1 MSRKISFYFHLSKKR
16 KPKFLK
22 GEDGSIGDISS
33 QKIHKSRCDLITSVI
48 SQLHDLRL
56 SSFLMS
62 PHQIFGLVKTNS
74 NFGFHSVT
82 NSNSQTLNM
91 TRKDS
96 MRLDETRWD
105 WMRIDET
112 GWDSMR
118 LNETRWDLIK
128 LYKTRQ
134 DTTRL
139 IETQLQLDETY
150 KLLRFTKSW
159 EWRYLKIWKTKA
171 RKYRVSFFASLVNL
185 AVDRWRRSAKTLCFA
200 KLFTFLLN
208 GHPVNG

>member
-96 MRLDETRWD
+96 MRLDENWWDLMRLDETRWD

-118 LNETRWDLIK
+118 LDETWSDSTRRNETAWDSIATWWDLQTFEI
-128 LYKTRQ
+128 YQ
-134 DTTRL
+134 N
-139 IETQLQLDETY
+139 
-150 KLLRFTKSW
+150 LRMEIFEDMEDQSK
-159 EWRYLKIWKTKA
+159 K
-171 RKYRVSFFASLVNL
+171 V
-185 AVDRWRRSAKTLCFA
+185 
-200 KLFTFLLN
+200 
-208 GHPVNG
+208 

>member
-1 MSRKISFYFHLSKKR
+1 MSRMIGFNFHLSKKR

-82 NSNSQTLNM
+82 NSNSQRLDVTWWNSQRTRRDFMRLVETWWESMRWLTLDQ
-91 TRKDS
+91 TQWDSRRHDEPWWDS

-105 WMRIDET
+105 
-112 GWDSMR
+112 SMR
-118 LNETRWDLIK
+118 LHETCWDLQK
-128 LYKTRQ
+128 PA
-134 DTTRL
+134 
-139 IETQLQLDETY
+139 ETH
-150 KLLRFTKSW
+150 S
-159 EWRYLKIWKTKA
+159 
-171 RKYRVSFFASLVNL
+171 S
-185 AVDRWRRSAKTLCFA
+185 
-200 KLFTFLLN
+200 
-208 GHPVNG
+208 